1 MSNATRPAR
10 PFEVTIWRGD
20 YRHVGSFATFAEALD
35 CYRTVAS
42 DTTAQLVNQDRAE
55 CGRDGLTDDERD
67 QVAEV
72 SFAAERAARATRVR
86 DMDAFVRTSA
96 ALHAHDSKNHDP
108 HGTGRAESSFTIRSL
123 EK

>member
-1 MSNATRPAR
+1 MALTASTPYQ
-10 PFEVTIWRGD
+10 VTVWRGD
-20 YRHVGSFATFAEALD
+20 YRLIGAFATFVEALG

-42 DTTAQLVNQDRAE
+42 DRTAQLVNQDCADW
-55 CGRDGLTDDERD
+55 GRDGLTDEERD
-67 QVAEV
+67 KVTEV